1 MNLGEYT
8 YGNFQQAFVML
19 DEESE
24 HALSKGKTRRER
36 KKWAGDDFCLHKV
49 LCARACMFAVL
60 CCVHYCFDLSCF
72 KEADALFGLMSFAR
86 RYWRK
91 AVDRNTQTPVS

>member
-36 KKWAGDDFCLHKV
+36 KKWAGDDFCLHEV
-49 LCARACMFAVL
+49 LCTRACMFAVL
-60 CCVHYCFDLSCF
+60 CCVH
-72 KEADALFGLMSFAR
+72 
-86 RYWRK
+86 
-91 AVDRNTQTPVS
+91 